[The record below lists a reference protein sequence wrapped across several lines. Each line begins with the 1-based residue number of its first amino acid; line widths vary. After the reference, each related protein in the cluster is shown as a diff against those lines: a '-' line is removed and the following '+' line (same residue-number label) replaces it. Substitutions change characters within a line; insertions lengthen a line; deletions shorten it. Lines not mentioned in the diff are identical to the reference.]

1 MEIRRLDDRRINV
14 GEWDW
19 ETFEAHKRGQQ
30 SLSQT
35 EVMAILKRPQQLE
48 SVQQAAVAD
57 AAIHARRLCVVVDN
71 FLSEAECDT
80 IIGVTIPL
88 LKATQ
93 SPSLCNL
100 VLNYSHDSGDANES
114 TVRLLTDVS
123 ERLYARLS
131 QLGLDGEAGR
141 DLLRELAVAPEWS
154 SRDYHVRHKSEH
166 GGAGG
171 EMEVRLSAMSDYVR
185 AMLYSAPLEPD
196 GGAPSPATGDHGE
209 EARDEGD
216 FATDPR
222 NAHHDGRN

>member
-14 GEWDW
+14 GEWDC

-93 SPSLCNL
+93 SLRNWC
-100 VLNYSHDSGDANES
+100 S
-114 TVRLLTDVS
+114 TIRTT
-123 ERLYARLS
+123 
-131 QLGLDGEAGR
+131 
-141 DLLRELAVAPEWS
+141 AVTPTRAP
-154 SRDYHVRHKSEH
+154 
-166 GGAGG
+166 
-171 EMEVRLSAMSDYVR
+171 
-185 AMLYSAPLEPD
+185 
-196 GGAPSPATGDHGE
+196 
-209 EARDEGD
+209 
-216 FATDPR
+216 
-222 NAHHDGRN
+222 